1 MSLSAEDKRKLAYTS
16 AQAWGEDNSFD
27 ELFRA
32 NCEVIWWYAGAE
44 PPDELKQPLLDP
56 SRLDGSGR
64 EGSVMLPG
72 KREGYG

>member
-1 MSLSAEDKRKLAYTS
+1 V
-16 AQAWGEDNSFD
+16 FD

-56 SRLDGSGR
+56 SRLEGTGR
-64 EGSVMLPG
+64 EGGAMLPG

>member
-1 MSLSAEDKRKLAYTS
+1 V
-16 AQAWGEDNSFD
+16 FD
-27 ELFRA
+27 QLFRA

-56 SRLDGSGR
+56 SRLAAASGAT
-64 EGSVMLPG
+64 SAMLPG